1 MRSGLLGNPKVLF
14 ASQVIRKGVIF
25 MLYVGIDVGLK
36 ENKAR
41 FIDGSGNDCWNRLA
55 FPNDADGAVA
65 LVRETC
71 RALTRH
77 GFATVAFG
85 LEATSFY
92 AWHLALYLSEAPE
105 LASFGPQVYIFNPKM
120 LKAFKKSFKNLP
132 KNDWIDAWVAANRVR
147 FGQLPKPFA
156 PDERYLPLQRL
167 TRHRYHLVQQLTRE
181 KNYFLSY
188 LFLKCSRLAQACP
201 LSSPLGAS
209 AAALVTEYYSAEEI
223 AAAPLEELAQFL
235 AEKSRNKIASPEVIA
250 AEFQKA
256 ARDSY
261 RLPDKLKDPVN
272 RILAST
278 LQTIRHLQN
287 QIKELDKAILR
298 EMTGLNNPLLTIPG
312 LGPVLSA
319 GIIAEIGNIKNFPDD
334 DAVAQFAGLTWK
346 ENQSA
351 DFQGEETPLT
361 KSGNAYLR
369 YYLIEAANCVRM
381 HNAEYQEYYQRKHN
395 EAKKHHLKR
404 ACVLTA
410 RKLVRL
416 VYALLRDNRAYTKPE
431 RRVVNQ

>member
-1 MRSGLLGNPKVLF
+1 
-14 ASQVIRKGVIF
+14 

-41 FIDGSGNDCWNRLA
+41 FIDDSGNDCWNRLT

-77 GFATVAFG
+77 GFQTVAFG

-92 AWHLALYLSEAPE
+92 AWHLALYLTGATE
-105 LASFGPQVYIFNPKM
+105 LAPFGPQVYIFNPKV
-120 LKAFKKSFKNLP
+120 LKAFKKSLKNLP
-132 KNDWIDAWVAANRVR
+132 KNDWVDAWVAANRVR

-235 AEKSRNKIASPEVIA
+235 AEKSRNRIATLEIVA

-261 RLPDKLKDPVN
+261 KLPDKLKDPVN

-287 QIKELDKAILR
+287 QIKEIDKAILR
-298 EMTGLNNPLLTIPG
+298 EMAGLNNPLLTIPG

-351 DFQGEETPLT
+351 GFVGEETPLT
-361 KSGNAYLR
+361 KSGNVYLR

-381 HNAEYQEYYQRKHN
+381 HNAEYQEYYQRKYN
-395 EAKKHHLKR
+395 EAKKHHHKR